1 MTKRKKL
8 LSLLLVCLLVAGL
21 FSGCGPKQAEEIEG
35 ITFGIDVARYQG
47 TIDWQKVAA
56 SGVDFAMIRIGYRSQ
71 QDGTIKEDP
80 NARYNLQEAQA
91 AGIKMG
97 AYFFST
103 AISSEEV
110 EEEAAWVTELL
121 KPYAITYPVAY
132 DCENFNQ
139 PDSRQYTLSKADRT
153 ELALEFLK
161 AIDKAG
167 YEPMFYASKN
177 DMLNDA
183 KWEVSRIDPEYKI
196 WVAQYPAQP
205 YPETR
210 ETDYTGTYH
219 MWQYTQEGAVDGISA
234 PVDMNVCYFAYEGVS
249 EPMGKE
255 PPEVAYPDPEAM
267 LNFEEVYEEV
277 TAKIEVNL
285 RSLPS
290 QEEDSEE
297 LYLLKN
303 GEIAIRTGVC
313 PSGWSRLEFNGATY
327 YAVSRMLT
335 TDMDY
340 DPATD
345 AAPEGVDADGDGILT
360 DFKTVNEVVTAKE
373 ATNLRSL
380 PSTEHPDCEILHQL
394 KNGETVIRTGID
406 EKWGWS
412 RLQYKSQVCYAVSS
426 MLTTELPKKT
436 TDLSE
441 QPTFQVTMA
450 FKECSDAVTARI
462 KVNLRNMP
470 STEDPLSEVIYTLQ
484 NGDVAVRTGIAVK
497 GEWARVEYKGVT
509 LYCINNY
516 LEKTG

>member
-1 MTKRKKL
+1 MTKRKRL

-21 FSGCGPKQAEEIEG
+21 FSGCKAKRAKQIEG
-35 ITFGIDVARYQG
+35 VTFGIDVARYQG
-47 TIDWQKVAA
+47 TIDWHKVAA

-71 QDGTIKEDP
+71 QDGIIKEDP

-103 AISSEEV
+103 AVSSEEV
-110 EEEAAWVTELL
+110 EEEVAWVTELL

-139 PDSRQYTLSKADRT
+139 PDSRQYTLSRADRT
-153 ELALEFLK
+153 DLALEFMK
-161 AIDKAG
+161 GIGKAG
-167 YEPMFYASKN
+167 YEPMFYSSKN
-177 DMLNDA
+177 DMLEDA
-183 KWEVSRIDPEYKI
+183 KWEVSRIEPEYKI
-196 WVAQYPAQP
+196 WVAQYPVQP

-210 ETDYTGTYH
+210 ETDYTGIYH
-219 MWQYTQEGAVDGISA
+219 MWQYTQEGAVDGIPA
-234 PVDMNVCYFAYEGVS
+234 PVDMNVCYFAYDGIS

-255 PPEVAYPDPEAM
+255 PPEIAYPDPEAM
-267 LNFEEVYEEV
+267 LTFEEVHEEV

-297 LYLLKN
+297 LFLLKN
-303 GEIAIRTGVC
+303 GDVALRTGI
-313 PSGWSRLEFNGATY
+313 STNGWSRLEYQGQRV
-327 YAVSRMLT
+327 YAVTSMITADLEYNP
-335 TDMDY
+335 DEVEAPPAMDL
-340 DPATD
+340 
-345 AAPEGVDADGDGILT
+345 DGDGIVT
-360 DFKTVNEVVTAKE
+360 EFATVNEIVTAKE

-380 PSTEHPDCEILHQL
+380 PSTEHPDCEIIYQL
-394 KNGETVIRTGID
+394 KNGETVVRTGID

-484 NGDVAVRTGIAVK
+484 NGDVAVRTGIAVQ
-497 GEWARVEYKGVT
+497 GEWARVEYKGTT

-516 LEKTG
+516 LEKTK